1 MGKDVSSRIE
11 SLLARIDQRKLPDR
25 DLDWDIAEALG
36 ASIRRVSRLGL
47 NGRSPGSYRAFW
59 PKSDPFGRGSTI
71 PYYTK
76 DREKAKAKLR
86 AALSEHAE
94 TNTAG
99 SATNSSGGEG

>member
-1 MGKDVSSRIE
+1 MADDGSNQIE
-11 SLLARIDQRKLPDR
+11 AVLARIERSKGTDR

-47 NGRSPGSYRAFW
+47 NGRSAGSYRAFW
-59 PKSDPFGRGSTI
+59 PDSDPFGHGSAI

-86 AALSEHAE
+86 AAMKSK
-94 TNTAG
+94 
-99 SATNSSGGEG
+99 GGDHG